1 MDIFKKLNYIFDR
14 KQKWQTLGLF
24 ALIVLGT
31 VFELLG
37 VSTVQPLIN
46 AIMDRD
52 NLSERGGIYT
62 FVYHL
67 FHLQNSTQLILV
79 LMGLLIAVYV
89 VPLHEND
96 EVVFVPSVFL
106 FY

>member
-52 NLSERGGIYT
+52 NLSEREEFIP
-62 FVYHL
+62 L
-67 FHLQNSTQLILV
+67 FIICFICRIPRS
-79 LMGLLIAVYV
+79 
-89 VPLHEND
+89 
-96 EVVFVPSVFL
+96 
-106 FY
+106 

>member
-67 FHLQNSTQLILV
+67 FHLMLFTCFFILIGTDTSFHPYLRSASCAY
-79 LMGLLIAVYV
+79 LR
-89 VPLHEND
+89 
-96 EVVFVPSVFL
+96 
-106 FY
+106 